1 MNILPDNHHY
11 KNAGFTLVE
20 LAIVLMIIGL
30 LIGGVLR
37 GQELMNNARRSALI
51 QQVKAYQ
58 GAIVSFQD
66 TYSQFPGDMA
76 NAQARVPGCTAAN
89 FCLNGDGN
97 GLIGLTI
104 PNAVAT
110 AQNGTT
116 VPQVET
122 TMFWKHLA
130 LAHLISGIM
139 PNANPANPDTG
150 ETHPAAK
157 IGNAS
162 FVVATKTTGEPDYFA
177 SGPLLR
183 LQQAPNN
190 RSGALSLIDART
202 IDEKMDDGRPNAGFV
217 GAESVSSECKT
228 NDGATGEYTANMDDR
243 PRCILYFKI

>member
-1 MNILPDNHHY
+1 MITKSPSLSF
-11 KNAGFTLVE
+11 KSAGFTLVE

-37 GQELMNNARRSALI
+37 GQELMNNTRRSALI

-76 NAQARVPGCTAAN
+76 DAQARVPGCTAAN
-89 FCLNGDGN
+89 FCVNGDGN

-104 PNAVAT
+104 PSAVTSNQYGT
-110 AQNGTT
+110 A
-116 VPQVET
+116 VPQIET
-122 TMFWKHLA
+122 TMFWKHMA

-139 PNANPANPDTG
+139 PNANPATPVTG

-157 IGNAS
+157 MANAS
-162 FVVATKTTGEPDYFA
+162 FVVATKTTGEPDYFQ

-183 LQQAPNN
+183 FQQSPTN
-190 RSGALSLIDART
+190 RGSALSVREARM
-202 IDEKMDDGRPNAGFV
+202 IDEKMDDAMPNAGFV
-217 GAESVSSECKT
+217 GAESVGSGCKT
-228 NDGATGEYTANMDDR
+228 TDNGNGRYTDNLEDT